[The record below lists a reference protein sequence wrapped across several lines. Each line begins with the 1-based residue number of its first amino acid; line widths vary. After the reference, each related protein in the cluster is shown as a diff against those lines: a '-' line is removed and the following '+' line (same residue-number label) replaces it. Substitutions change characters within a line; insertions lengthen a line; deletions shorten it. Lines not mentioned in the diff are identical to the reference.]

1 MKPTKS
7 VENRRKIALHSETV
21 RALSLAELTHAAGG
35 EGTGITRVHTCGCDF
50 TSNIG
55 KTIV

>member
-7 VENRRKIALHSETV
+7 VEHRRKIALQSETL
-21 RALSLAELTHAAGG
+21 RALSPAELTHAAGG
-35 EGTGITRVHTCGCDF
+35 EGTGITRVNSCGCTF

-55 KTIV
+55 RTIV